1 MRDAYCSIHVAKRGF
16 EQLVGKYAC
25 SIVKPEKTMV
35 GEDRAYTK
43 QVCVEDS
50 FLAQR
55 GQTSVTMNKLDVF
68 A

>member
-43 QVCVEDS
+43 QVCVKDS

-55 GQTSVTMNKLDVF
+55 G
-68 A
+68 